1 MNLGLEKSQS
11 SRRKDEVKTTQRF
24 RAEIRLLMAT
34 EPVEHCDEAAMQRV
48 KMSLLISWPSEEVRG
63 LIETADIRRLFCGPD
78 ASDSELTTLLCQRLI
93 SHGVIFSP
101 GFVRAVQLL
110 LCR

>member
-1 MNLGLEKSQS
+1 MNLGLEKSQT
-11 SRRKDEVKTTQRF
+11 SRRKDEVKTRQSF

-48 KMSLLISWPSEEVRG
+48 KMSLLISWPSAE
-63 LIETADIRRLFCGPD
+63 ARRLFCGPD